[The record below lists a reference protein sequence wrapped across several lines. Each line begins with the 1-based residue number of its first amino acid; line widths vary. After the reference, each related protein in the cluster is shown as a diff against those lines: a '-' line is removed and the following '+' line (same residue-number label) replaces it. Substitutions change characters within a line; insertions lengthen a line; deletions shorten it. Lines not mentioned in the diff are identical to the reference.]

1 MVFFPNF
8 KLKEVASG
16 SFEFLHQKTNATI
29 VPLDV
34 KEFARNMFETSTN
47 ENENLMRYIELLP
60 KNEQL
65 EIEDRPDL
73 YQEFE

>member
-1 MVFFPNF
+1 
-8 KLKEVASG
+8 
-16 SFEFLHQKTNATI
+16 
-29 VPLDV
+29 
-34 KEFARNMFETSTN
+34 MFETSTN

-73 YQEFE
+73 YQEFEKRWMEKDLTLY